1 MPSFGGLISGVMGR
15 AAEGYGKAADMEM
28 KKQSELDL
36 RKQLLEAETEK
47 QLRIDE
53 IKRGRDV
60 SDRLTEETRTRS
72 PEYLAAQAKA
82 DADKFKALVTAGVP
96 EAKAEAMVAEGKAAA
111 KTREALAPI
120 NAKAGDVEFEA
131 GKVLEG
137 KKATAAVAAKIL
149 ETKTLSESDDFIKG
163 ETKLSEAKGAAGT
176 KQAQIRADSIR
187 DRPSSGGGRSS
198 GPKTETT
205 ADLDRIVKRS
215 EADAA
220 RILGVERKDLN
231 RAFVSLQKKKD
242 PASVALFEKAKPYMD
257 ELDAA
262 STRLKNWKAGVPQ
275 PSGSGRDLSG
285 LSAYERDAKAD

>member
-36 RKQLLEAETEK
+36 RKQLMEAETEK

-53 IKRGRDV
+53 IKRGRDIADIPLKSSAEARARFDNAIV
-60 SDRLTEETRTRS
+60 N
-72 PEYLAAQAKA
+72 A
-82 DADKFKALVTAGVP
+82 DADALIEFRGFEARNKIGLPAQKAQYQTAEY
-96 EAKAEAMVAEGKAAA
+96 EAGKPLAETKAAA
-111 KTREALAPI
+111 
-120 NAKAGDVEFEA
+120 
-131 GKVLEG
+131 
-137 KKATAAVAAKIL
+137 ATTAKIL

-176 KQAQIRADSIR
+176 KQAQIKADALK
-187 DRPSSGGGRSS
+187 DRPSGSGAGGK
-198 GPKTETT
+198 PKSETT

-220 RILGVERKDLN
+220 RILGVDKKDLN
-231 RAFVSLQKKKD
+231 RTYANLQKKKD
-242 PASVALFEKAKPYMD
+242 PASVALLEKTKPYMD

-275 PSGSGRDLSG
+275 SSGSNSSSTGPRDLTK
-285 LSAYERDAKAD
+285 YERNKALND

>member
-36 RKQLLEAETEK
+36 RKQLMEAETEK

-60 SDRLTEETRTRS
+60 SDRLTEETRVQS
-72 PEYLAAQAKA
+72 PAYLEATAKA
-82 DADKFKALVTAGVP
+82 EAGKFDALIKAGVP
-96 EAKAEAMVAEGKAAA
+96 EAKARSLVAEGTAAA
-111 KTREALAPI
+111 KTRETLAPI

-131 GKVLEG
+131 GKTLEG

-187 DRPSSGGGRSS
+187 DRPSSGGAGGVKVRSTYTNS
-198 GPKTETT
+198 DGQKIAVMSDGSEKTLGKA
-205 ADLDRIVKRS
+205 ADYDKSLSNLITKMAKDDYKFAKLPEAEKRKQA
-215 EADAA
+215 EL
-220 RILGVERKDLN
+220 RLRGQL
-231 RAFVSLQKKKD
+231 
-242 PASVALFEKAKPYMD
+242 VA
-257 ELDAA
+257 
-262 STRLKNWKAGVPQ
+262 
-275 PSGSGRDLSG
+275 PSSGRDLSG
-285 LSAYERDAKAD
+285 LSAYERDARAD

>member
-36 RKQLLEAETEK
+36 RKQLMEAETEK

-60 SDRLTEETRTRS
+60 SDRLTEETRVQS
-72 PEYLAAQAKA
+72 PAYLEATAKA
-82 DADKFKALVTAGVP
+82 EAGKFDALIKAGVP
-96 EAKAEAMVAEGKAAA
+96 EAKARSLVAEGTAAA
-111 KTREALAPI
+111 KTRETLAPI

-131 GKVLEG
+131 GKTLEG

-187 DRPSSGGGRSS
+187 DRPSSGGAGGVKVRSTYTNSDGQKIAVMSDGSEKTLGKAADYDKSLSNLITKMAKDDYKFAKLPEAEKRKQAELRLRGQLVPPSS
-198 GPKTETT
+198 G
-205 ADLDRIVKRS
+205 R
-215 EADAA
+215 
-220 RILGVERKDLN
+220 N
-231 RAFVSLQKKKD
+231 
-242 PASVALFEKAKPYMD
+242 
-257 ELDAA
+257 
-262 STRLKNWKAGVPQ
+262 
-275 PSGSGRDLSG
+275 LSG